1 MTEQWNLFQL
11 ITNQTT
17 SAKDYLKMQPNV
29 YIFDQKKPFNYMY
42 VYWNYTLFS
51 INIFPNWKINKG
63 FIHPGIWELKGVKQE
78 KSIKQRKIV

>member
-29 YIFDQKKPFNYMY
+29 YIFDQKNPFNYMY
-42 VYWNYTLFS
+42 VY
-51 INIFPNWKINKG
+51 
-63 FIHPGIWELKGVKQE
+63 
-78 KSIKQRKIV
+78 